1 MEIRFAIIHC
11 ICILVYVYDMWGGL
25 ERKEQEEL
33 TKEVESREEEGTHL
47 IETERALAGVRK
59 ETSPKQEAVWRRDT
73 REQSVRHV
81 CMKGSG

>member
-1 MEIRFAIIHC
+1 MEINFAIIHC

-59 ETSPKQEAVWRRDT
+59 ETSPSRRECGGGTHVSRAYDT
-73 REQSVRHV
+73 YV
-81 CMKGSG
+81 

>member
-1 MEIRFAIIHC
+1 MEINFAIIHC

-47 IETERALAGVRK
+47 IETEG
-59 ETSPKQEAVWRRDT
+59 TSWGQEGNQPQQEGVWRRDT
-73 REQSVRHV
+73 REQSIRHV
-81 CMKGSG
+81 CMKRSG